1 MVEADMADHGSEVI
15 AAPGWAAVY
24 VREGGEFV
32 WPLVAWL
39 RPAPGPGPLV
49 VGLALSFDGRT
60 VVRADQIEG
69 FKCYLPPAEWLA
81 DPPDR
86 PVPAPGRP

>member
-1 MVEADMADHGSEVI
+1 MGDQASEVI

-24 VREGGEFV
+24 VREGREFV

-39 RPAPGPGPLV
+39 RPPPGPGPLV
-49 VGLALSFDGRT
+49 VGLALSFDGRA

-69 FKCYLPPAEWLA
+69 FKCYLPPAEWVA
-81 DPPDR
+81 DASESTGPT
-86 PVPAPGRP
+86 PGKV